1 VGASLR
7 RGALTA
13 CAALAMSTLILICL
27 GCGKSTEKLAPTPS
41 SPPAL
46 TPANQIPGPLPTARP
61 LGAEPLITQTTA
73 PAIAALALR
82 FQPTVEMSIYDR
94 FWPVSVAAVLAESN
108 HGRHTCL
115 VIPGHGCGTTPVTLA
130 SLHANASADSYLQFP
145 EPLNDVEDQFVG
157 FEQGLGVNPTTIAHW
172 KESPAS
178 LQPYSSAQIYFYDA
192 ERRPYPYPGVPRGL
206 TSLQYWFF
214 YPLNYYP
221 TLVNLLGML
230 SDPLHSDYLNSD
242 YHEGDWEH
250 IAVLIDSS
258 DRPEY
263 LWMAR
268 HAKEGV
274 AIPWSQV
281 KLEQGHPVI
290 YPALGGHPS
299 YQACGA
305 HRRSY
310 LLYLFADYVPCT
322 PGLFTFSPATTPLVD
337 LSHAS
342 WACWPGHFGVA
353 GAGLH
358 SANNIDDPT
367 GLVLVAGP
375 PSPLRQ
381 AENAHA
387 C

>member
-1 VGASLR
+1 VR
-7 RGALTA
+7 I
-13 CAALAMSTLILICL
+13 ALAVSAFTIFCL
-27 GCGKSTEKLAPTPS
+27 GCGKSSEKGAPTPT
-41 SPPAL
+41 SPTTL
-46 TPANQIPGPLPTARP
+46 TPVNLIPASLPAARP
-61 LGAEPLITQTTA
+61 LGAEPLITQTTS
-73 PAIAALALR
+73 PAIADLALR

-94 FWPVSVAAVLAESN
+94 FWPVSVAAVLDEFNNS
-108 HGRHTCL
+108 RHTCL
-115 VIPGHGCGTTPVTLA
+115 VTPGHPCGTTPVTLA
-130 SLHANASADSYLQFP
+130 DLHPDASADSYLEFP
-145 EPLNDVEDQFVG
+145 EPLNKLEAQFEG
-157 FEQGLGVNPTTIAHW
+157 FERGLGVSQTTIEHW

-178 LQPYSSAQIYFYDA
+178 LEPYGAAQIYFYDA
-192 ERRPYPYPGVPRGL
+192 GHAPYPYPGVPRGL

-230 SDPLHSDYLNSD
+230 RDPLNSD
-242 YHEGDWEH
+242 YVNSDFHEGDWEH
-250 IAVLIDSS
+250 IAVLINSS
-258 DRPEY
+258 GSPEY

-268 HAKEGV
+268 HASEGV

-299 YQACGA
+299 YPSCGA
-305 HRRSY
+305 HWRAY
-310 LLYLFADYVPCT
+310 LFDLFADYVVCT

-337 LSHAS
+337 LAHTS

-353 GAGLH
+353 GSGLH

-375 PSPLRQ
+375 RSPLRQ
-381 AENAHA
+381 AENAHV
-387 C
+387 CQTPPG